1 MGSTK
6 PMNIY
11 IGVGVTAFPTTFHV
25 KKNSNANVK
34 I

>member
-25 KKNSNANVK
+25 KKTVMQM
-34 I
+34 